1 MSTDPKQPPRALPH
15 RPNLRHLKDQARDL
29 VKAGTAT
36 SVTDAQF
43 KIALLYGFPS
53 WPKLKAYVESLDE
66 IGRMKPAL
74 DTSDGVTGGNRA
86 LQLPVHTTEMYG
98 AFSPDR
104 SRLLTGGDGADPKVH
119 IWDVETGRCL
129 HELTGHKEPVAA
141 LGWSVDQQWI
151 ASGAFDQSIRLWD
164 VRSGACLLSL
174 EGHQPYVRSVDFGQ
188 SGEVLLSG
196 GGDGVVRLWALPNG
210 TPLQVLEGHTDGV
223 YHAVLDA
230 SRSRALSGGRDW
242 TIRLWDVST
251 GRCLKKIDGVG
262 VQCLAWHADQR
273 RFLSCARDIRL
284 WDAETGACLRSFQG
298 HSDTI
303 RSVAWSHDHRHIL
316 SASHDGSVRI
326 WEAETGRCIH
336 VLEGHEQCVVNAVWT
351 LDQRF
356 VLSCDSSGGL
366 RRWAINLRG

>member
-1 MSTDPKQPPRALPH
+1 M
-15 RPNLRHLKDQARDL
+15 
-29 VKAGTAT
+29 
-36 SVTDAQF
+36 
-43 KIALLYGFPS
+43 
-53 WPKLKAYVESLDE
+53 
-66 IGRMKPAL
+66 
-74 DTSDGVTGGNRA
+74 
-86 LQLPVHTTEMYG
+86 
-98 AFSPDR
+98 
-104 SRLLTGGDGADPKVH
+104 
-119 IWDVETGRCL
+119 
-129 HELTGHKEPVAA
+129 
-141 LGWSVDQQWI
+141 
-151 ASGAFDQSIRLWD
+151 
-164 VRSGACLLSL
+164 
-174 EGHQPYVRSVDFGQ
+174 
-188 SGEVLLSG
+188 
-196 GGDGVVRLWALPNG
+196 
-210 TPLQVLEGHTDGV
+210 
-223 YHAVLDA
+223 
-230 SRSRALSGGRDW
+230 
-242 TIRLWDVST
+242 
-251 GRCLKKIDGVG
+251 KKIDGVA

>member
-1 MSTDPKQPPRALPH
+1 M
-15 RPNLRHLKDQARDL
+15 
-29 VKAGTAT
+29 
-36 SVTDAQF
+36 
-43 KIALLYGFPS
+43 
-53 WPKLKAYVESLDE
+53 
-66 IGRMKPAL
+66 
-74 DTSDGVTGGNRA
+74 
-86 LQLPVHTTEMYG
+86 
-98 AFSPDR
+98 
-104 SRLLTGGDGADPKVH
+104 
-119 IWDVETGRCL
+119 
-129 HELTGHKEPVAA
+129 
-141 LGWSVDQQWI
+141 
-151 ASGAFDQSIRLWD
+151 
-164 VRSGACLLSL
+164 
-174 EGHQPYVRSVDFGQ
+174 
-188 SGEVLLSG
+188 
-196 GGDGVVRLWALPNG
+196 VRLWALPNG

-284 WDAETGACLRSFQG
+284 WDAETGGCLRSFQG

-336 VLEGHEQCVVNAVWT
+336 VLEGHEQCVVNAAWT

-366 RRWAINLRG
+366 RRWAINGAQDR